1 MCLIYRI
8 ACSVCHRMLLH
19 ELYARLIAAS
29 TRAATS
35 GLCQSFGQKF
45 DTAQSSFF
53 ADAVRGIMEPRTRR
67 RVRLFLRGGRRNSPV
82 GSARRPPPAWR
93 GGRDTRRY
101 WRSYR

>member
-45 DTAQSSFF
+45 DTAQSSF
-53 ADAVRGIMEPRTRR
+53 AIILLRR
-67 RVRLFLRGGRRNSPV
+67 CGAWYHGATNPPTGPALPAGRPAKL
-82 GSARRPPPAWR
+82 ARRF
-93 GGRDTRRY
+93 G
-101 WRSYR
+101 